1 MIELLESYP
10 FIKID
15 ENQKNQLVSYM
26 ELTLKANESFNLTA
40 NDTKESFMI
49 KNIIDSLLIVKNLDL
64 DGKSILDLGSGAGL
78 PGIPLA
84 IYYKNTNFTLL
95 EPLTKRA
102 NFLKEIAQKLGL
114 KNVKVVNERAEIFIK
129 NARESYDFVTSRA
142 VSRLNILLEL
152 SIPFLKVGGKL
163 IAYKGINYQEEINES
178 KNALDLLSSKIIA
191 IEEENLVQINEKR
204 YNIFIQKNQ
213 KTSQKYPREYRLMKK
228 KAL

>member
-64 DGKSILDLGSGAGL
+64 DGKNILDLGSGAGL

-102 NFLKEIAQKLGL
+102 IFLKEIAQKLGL
-114 KNVKVVNERAEIFIK
+114 KNVNVVNDRAEVFIK
-129 NARESYDFVTSRA
+129 NARESFDFVTSRA

-213 KTSQKYPREYRLMKK
+213 KTSQKYPREYRLIKK

>member
-64 DGKSILDLGSGAGL
+64 DGKNILDLGSGAGL

-114 KNVKVVNERAEIFIK
+114 KNVNVVNDRAEIFIK
-129 NARESYDFVTSRA
+129 NARESFDFVTYRA

-213 KTSQKYPREYRLMKK
+213 KTSQKYPREYRLIKK

>member
-26 ELTLKANESFNLTA
+26 ELALKANESFNLTA

-64 DGKSILDLGSGAGL
+64 DGKNILDLGSGAGL

-129 NARESYDFVTSRA
+129 NARESFDFVTSRA

-213 KTSQKYPREYRLMKK
+213 KTSQKYPREYRLIKK

>member
-49 KNIIDSLLIVKNLDL
+49 KNIIDSLLIVKNLNL
-64 DGKSILDLGSGAGL
+64 DEKNILDLGSGAGL

-102 NFLKEIAQKLGL
+102 NFLKGIAQKLGL
-114 KNVKVVNERAEIFIK
+114 KNVKVVNDRAEIFIK

-213 KTSQKYPREYRLMKK
+213 KTSQKYPREYRLIKK

>member
-64 DGKSILDLGSGAGL
+64 DGKNILDLGSGAGL

-84 IYYKNTNFTLL
+84 IYYKNTTFTLL

-114 KNVKVVNERAEIFIK
+114 KNVKVVNDRAEIFIK

-213 KTSQKYPREYRLMKK
+213 ETSQKYPREYRLIKK

>member
-64 DGKSILDLGSGAGL
+64 DGKNILDLGSGAGL

-102 NFLKEIAQKLGL
+102 NFLKEIAQKIGL
-114 KNVKVVNERAEIFIK
+114 KNVKVVNDRAEIFIK

-163 IAYKGINYQEEINES
+163 IAYKGINFQEEINES

-213 KTSQKYPREYRLMKK
+213 KTSQKYPREYRLIKK

>member
-64 DGKSILDLGSGAGL
+64 DEKNILDLGSGAGL

-102 NFLKEIAQKLGL
+102 NFLKETAQKLGL
-114 KNVKVVNERAEIFIK
+114 KNVKVVNDRAEIFIK

-213 KTSQKYPREYRLMKK
+213 KTSQKYPREYRLIKK

>member
-64 DGKSILDLGSGAGL
+64 DEKNILDLGSGAGL

-102 NFLKEIAQKLGL
+102 SFLKEIAQKLGL

-213 KTSQKYPREYRLMKK
+213 KTSQKYPREYRLIKK

>member
-10 FIKID
+10 FIKSD

-49 KNIIDSLLIVKNLDL
+49 KNIIDSLLIVKNLNL
-64 DGKSILDLGSGAGL
+64 DEKNILDLGSGAGL

-178 KNALDLLSSKIIA
+178 KNALDLLYSKIIA

-213 KTSQKYPREYRLMKK
+213 KTSQKYPREYRLIKK

>member
-64 DGKSILDLGSGAGL
+64 DGKNILDLGSGAGL

-84 IYYKNTNFTLL
+84 IYYKNTTFTLL

-114 KNVKVVNERAEIFIK
+114 KNVNVVNDRAEIFIK

-191 IEEENLVQINEKR
+191 IEEENLVQFNEKR

-213 KTSQKYPREYRLMKK
+213 KTSQKYPREYRLIKK

>member
-64 DGKSILDLGSGAGL
+64 DGKNILDLGSGAGL

-102 NFLKEIAQKLGL
+102 NFLKEIAQKIGL
-114 KNVKVVNERAEIFIK
+114 KNVKVVNDRAEIFIK

-213 KTSQKYPREYRLMKK
+213 KTSQKYPREYRLIKK

>member
-15 ENQKNQLVSYM
+15 DNQKNQLVSYM
-26 ELTLKANESFNLTA
+26 ELTLKANKSFNLTA

-49 KNIIDSLLIVKNLDL
+49 KNIIDSLLIVKKLDL
-64 DGKSILDLGSGAGL
+64 DGKNILDLGSGAGL

-114 KNVKVVNERAEIFIK
+114 KNVKVVNDRAEIFIK
-129 NARESYDFVTSRA
+129 NARESFDFVTSRA

-213 KTSQKYPREYRLMKK
+213 KTSQKYPREYRLIKK

>member
-64 DGKSILDLGSGAGL
+64 DGKNILDLGSGAGL

-114 KNVKVVNERAEIFIK
+114 KNVNVVNDRAEIFIK
-129 NARESYDFVTSRA
+129 NAREFYDFVTSRA

-213 KTSQKYPREYRLMKK
+213 KTSQKYPREYRLIKK

>member
-64 DGKSILDLGSGAGL
+64 DKKNILDLGSGAGL

-102 NFLKEIAQKLGL
+102 NFLKEIAQKIGL
-114 KNVKVVNERAEIFIK
+114 KNVKVVNDRAEIFIK

-191 IEEENLVQINEKR
+191 IEEENIVQINEKR

-213 KTSQKYPREYRLMKK
+213 KTSQKYPREYRLIKK

>member
-1 MIELLESYP
+1 MLELLESYP

-64 DGKSILDLGSGAGL
+64 DGKNILDLGSGAGL

-114 KNVKVVNERAEIFIK
+114 KNVNVVNDRAEIFIK

-213 KTSQKYPREYRLMKK
+213 KTSQKYPREYRLIKK

>member
-64 DGKSILDLGSGAGL
+64 DGKNILDLGSGAGL

-114 KNVKVVNERAEIFIK
+114 KNVNVVNDRAEVFIK
-129 NARESYDFVTSRA
+129 NARESFDFVTSRA

-213 KTSQKYPREYRLMKK
+213 KTSQKYPREYRLIKK

>member
-49 KNIIDSLLIVKNLDL
+49 KNIIDSLLIVKNLNL
-64 DGKSILDLGSGAGL
+64 DEKNILDLGSGAGL

-114 KNVKVVNERAEIFIK
+114 KNVKVVNDRAEIFIK

-213 KTSQKYPREYRLMKK
+213 KTSQKYPREYRLIKK

>member
-49 KNIIDSLLIVKNLDL
+49 KNIIDSLLIVKNLNL
-64 DGKSILDLGSGAGL
+64 DEKNILDLGSGAGL

-84 IYYKNTNFTLL
+84 IYYKNTTFTLL

-102 NFLKEIAQKLGL
+102 NFLKGIAQKLGL
-114 KNVKVVNERAEIFIK
+114 KNVKVVNDRAEIFIK

-213 KTSQKYPREYRLMKK
+213 KTSQKYPREYRLIKK